1 MAIISARNLGNPSTV
16 NNNNHRHAKLALS
29 FYMVDV
35 LAEEKKH
42 QYPPSTAKLDD
53 QLPFSKPLLGLFPP
67 IGGIP
72 LTVPANSVPVTGLPY
87 ETLDLQGATVSLPAM
102 AALRREELEL
112 GTVTTVNE
120 DIYQGPVYGSSC
132 LGKAEGIYVDS
143 SEEGN
148 CSHMMAIML
157 SLIRDDDGLRLF
169 GVHRTDVKESHVAVI
184 GGTGKYHNA
193 NGYAT
198 IEIVNGSYSGS
209 SVAKSNSNRDE
220 GYKLLHFKV
229 YLG

>member
-1 MAIISARNLGNPSTV
+1 
-16 NNNNHRHAKLALS
+16 
-29 FYMVDV
+29 MVDV

-42 QYPPSTAKLDD
+42 QHTPSKKPSATNLNG

-72 LTVPANSVPVTGLPY
+72 LTVPANSVPVTELPY
-87 ETLDLQGATVSLPAM
+87 QTLDLQGTTVSFPAM
-102 AALRREELEL
+102 ASLRREDLEL
-112 GTVTTVNE
+112 GTVTAVNE
-120 DIYQGPVYGSSC
+120 DIYQGPAYGSPI

-148 CSHMMAIML
+148 SSHMMAIML
-157 SLIRDDDGLRLF
+157 SIIRDYEYNNNNNDDDDDDDGLRLF

-198 IEIVNGSYSGS
+198 IETVKGSYSAS
-209 SVAKSNSNRDE
+209 SVDRDE
-220 GYKLLHFKV
+220 GYKLLNFKV